1 MESQTKK
8 AVVIVA
14 GGSGKRMG
22 AEMPKQFLELA
33 GKPVLMH
40 TINKFYHF
48 DQRMQIVL
56 VLPFDHIETWNRLC
70 NEHRFTIAHK
80 IVPGGDERFFSVKK
94 GLAKVSENN
103 LVAIHDGV
111 RPLVSDEVIANTFL
125 AAEKHGGAIPVIS
138 PSESIRQKTVDGSKP
153 VNRDQY
159 VLVQTPQVFKSEL
172 IKQAYQHPYQ
182 KKFTDDA
189 TVFEAAG
196 HTIHLVEG
204 NIENIKITRPVD
216 LVFVEA
222 IFDMGSSYLLNDAKL
237 IGDDL
242 LFC

>member
-22 AEMPKQFLELA
+22 IETPKQFIELA

-48 DQRMQIVL
+48 GQRMQIVL

-70 NEHRFTIAHK
+70 NEHRFTIAHE
-80 IVPGGDERFFSVKK
+80 IVLGGDERFFSVKK
-94 GLAKVSENN
+94 GLVKVSEGC

-111 RPLVSDEVIANTFL
+111 RPLVSDEVIANSFL
-125 AAEKHGGAIPVIS
+125 AAEKYGGAIPVIS
-138 PSESIRQKTVDGSKP
+138 PSESIRQKMDVGSKP

-172 IKQAYQHPYQ
+172 IKKAYELPFRE
-182 KKFTDDA
+182 KFTDDA

-196 HTIHLVEG
+196 HTIYLVEG
-204 NIENIKITRPVD
+204 NPENIKITKPAD

-222 IFDMGSSYLLNDAKL
+222 ILKH
-237 IGDDL
+237 
-242 LFC
+242 